1 MTESPGRPWTQWA
14 VLSVATVGF
23 LGWAPYHLVPH
34 KKWKGGGLLGTLAGA
49 ALLWE
54 APTRGPLLWALFGI
68 VLLVSIV
75 TSHWAEKWLSLDDPR
90 IVIDEVAGVWTACLL
105 LPRLPA
111 PFLLGAFFFRVFDVF
126 KGPWGRAVS
135 RLPGGWGVVADDL
148 VAGVIAFFLTKGI
161 TAAFL

>member
-1 MTESPGRPWTQWA
+1 
-14 VLSVATVGF
+14 
-23 LGWAPYHLVPH
+23 
-34 KKWKGGGLLGTLAGA
+34 
-49 ALLWE
+49 
-54 APTRGPLLWALFGI
+54 
-68 VLLVSIV
+68 
-75 TSHWAEKWLSLDDPR
+75 
-90 IVIDEVAGVWTACLL
+90 VWTACLL